1 MAVLGLLSG
10 VDPPPALQRLL
21 HALGGTHRL
30 VDPTDGS
37 RVDAVLWNDDVEPD
51 GSVPVARWAVP
62 GPGRCDVVVGA
73 DPALLESDLPPGC
86 TAVVVP
92 EQGLGLQVGSA
103 RHVSPYLRR
112 RLRAARGLTPA
123 PLVIVGD
130 WDVSWD
136 GHAMEPEVLGPALAS
151 AEVVLVTGIRTVQA
165 LAWGAPLVTSQAD
178 ADALGARAGRDC
190 LVGADHSSRL
200 ELAHGLMG
208 DEHQQAAL
216 SWAGRLLFERT
227 QSMQHAVLAVEV
239 ALGLDSGP
247 GGWLW
252 RLDALGTGAD
262 AQPRRRAT
270 NVMCGFRPAP
280 RARPLPQELP

>member
-21 HALGGTHRL
+21 VALGAAHRL

-73 DPALLESDLPPGC
+73 DPALLESNLPPGC

-92 EQGLGLQVGSA
+92 EQDPGPQVGSA
-103 RHVSPYLRR
+103 RHVSPFVRR

-123 PLVIVGD
+123 PLMIVGD

-136 GHAMEPEVLGPALAS
+136 GDAVEPALLGSALAS

-165 LAWGAPLVTSQAD
+165 LAWGAPVVTSQAD

-190 LVGADHSSRL
+190 LIGADHSSRL
-200 ELAHGLMG
+200 ELAHGLMRQ
-208 DEHQQAAL
+208 EHQQAAL
-216 SWAGRLLFERT
+216 SWAGRLHFERT
-227 QSMQHAVLAVEV
+227 SSMQHAVLAVEV

-247 GGWLW
+247 GGWSR
-252 RLDALGTGAD
+252 RLDALGTGPD

-270 NVMCGFRPAP
+270 NVMSGYRPAP